1 MNHTQQRV
9 GFIGGGRVARV
20 LVGGWRHAGV
30 SPVEVLVNE
39 PDDSAFA
46 RLAELCPEVRRASM
60 EEAAAA
66 GVVFVALHPPV
77 LASMM
82 PALRPCLGAQA
93 IVVSLAPKIPLSS
106 LTAGLGTARVS
117 RMIPNAPSII
127 GRGFNPVV
135 FGDGLDAAAR
145 QGLSALFAP
154 WGAWPEVQERD
165 LEAYAILT
173 GMGPTYYWYQWQ
185 ALREAASQFGMS
197 PERADDALRHMLDG
211 AVATLLQSGLT
222 PAAVMDLIPVR
233 PLQSIEE
240 SVTAAYGTA
249 LPALYAK
256 IRPTP

>member
-1 MNHTQQRV
+1 MRDEQQRI

-30 SPVEVLVNE
+30 CPVEVLVNE
-39 PDDSAFA
+39 PDEAAFA
-46 RLAELCPEVRRASM
+46 RLADLCPEVRRSSM
-60 EEAAAA
+60 EGAAAA

-82 PALRPCLGAQA
+82 AALRPSLDAEA
-93 IVVSLAPKIPLSS
+93 IVVSLAPKIPLST
-106 LTAGLGTARVS
+106 LTAGLGTAGVV

-127 GRGFNPVV
+127 GRGYNPVA

-145 QGLSALFAP
+145 QALSPLFAP
-154 WGAWPEVQERD
+154 WGAWPEVPEHE

-185 ALREAASQFGMS
+185 ALREIAGQFGMS

-211 AVATLLQSGLT
+211 AVATLLQSGLP

-240 SVTAAYGTA
+240 SVTAAYSTA
-249 LPALYAK
+249 LPALFAK